1 MRGSI
6 GGVVPPVGPQPDQG
20 FLTQAT
26 KNYTQGTNKK
36 NNMAMRR
43 MKAMKAAA
51 APKKSG
57 MKRRM
62 KSMKKK

>member
-1 MRGSI
+1 MLQR
-6 GGVVPPVGPQPDQG
+6 
-20 FLTQAT
+20 FLNNCTNQLFY
-26 KNYTQGTNKK
+26 KHTQGTNKINK
-36 NNMAMRR
+36 MAMRR